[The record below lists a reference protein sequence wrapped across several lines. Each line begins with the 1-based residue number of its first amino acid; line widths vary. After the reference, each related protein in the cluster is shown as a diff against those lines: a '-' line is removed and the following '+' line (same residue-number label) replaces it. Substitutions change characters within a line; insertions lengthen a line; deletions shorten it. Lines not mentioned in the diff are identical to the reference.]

1 MTYENISG
9 LLDLESEEKY
19 KIALVGEPKSGKSWM
34 AMSASETDGIFEAD
48 FDQRAESIR
57 TFIQTNK
64 RDNIVA
70 KTYFDINPAQ
80 PRAISNFEAD
90 ISMFEYLKQQ
100 GKPYPVWYIL
110 DSMTYLRVACE
121 HELIKQHPAMSRTVK
136 MGNTTVK
143 IPSHYDII
151 NGNRA
156 YMEYLIGRLSELGHV
171 IAIFHEMDEK
181 DAQSSTK
188 EQKAYTGRKTVQPQY
203 LSSLLSLFNDVFR
216 ITIDYS
222 GNRIV
227 TVHPTNDFMASTSMK
242 LDPVEPANLA
252 AMIKKHKIQIGAK

>member
-1 MTYENISG
+1 MYENISG
-9 LLDLESEEKY
+9 LVDLESEPRL
-19 KIALVGEPKSGKSWM
+19 KIAIVGEPKAGKSWF
-34 AMSASETDGIFEAD
+34 AMTAPGPIWEAD
-48 FDQRAESIR
+48 FDQRSESIKE
-57 TFIQTNK
+57 FIRK
-64 RDNIVA
+64 SGRKDIAA
-70 KTYFDINPAQ
+70 KTYFDINPAS
-80 PRAISNFEAD
+80 PSAISNFETD
-90 ISMFEYLKQQ
+90 ISMFEYLKEQ
-100 GKPYPVWYIL
+100 GKPYPSTYIL

-121 HELIKQHPAMSRTVK
+121 HELIKQHPSMSRTVK
-136 MGNTTVK
+136 MGATTVK

-156 YMEYLIGRLSELGHV
+156 YMEYLIGRLSQLGHV

-216 ITIDYS
+216 IAIDYA

-227 TVHPTNDFMASTSMK
+227 TVQPTSDFMASTSMR
-242 LDPVEPANLA
+242 LDAVEKPDLQEMLA
-252 AMIKKHKIQIGAK
+252 KHKLATGA

>member
-1 MTYENISG
+1 MPYENIQG
-9 LLDLESEEKY
+9 LVDLESEPKF
-19 KIALVGEPKSGKSWM
+19 KIAVVGEPKAGKSWF
-34 AMSASETDGIFEAD
+34 AMTAPGTIFEAD
-48 FDQRAESIR
+48 FDDRSESIR
-57 TFIQTNK
+57 SFISKTK
-64 RDNIVA
+64 RTDIDA
-70 KTYFDINPAQ
+70 KTYKELNPAQ
-80 PRAISNFEAD
+80 PHAISDFETD
-90 ISMFEYLKQQ
+90 INMFEYLKQQ
-100 GKPYPVWYIL
+100 GKPTPEWFIL

-121 HELIKQHPAMSRTVK
+121 HELIKQHPSMSRTVK
-136 MGNTTVK
+136 MGTTTVK

-156 YMEYLIGRLSELGHV
+156 YMEYLLGRLSELGNV

-216 ITIDYS
+216 ISIDYS

-227 TVHPTNDFMASTSMK
+227 TVHPSGDFMASTSMR
-242 LDPVEPANLA
+242 LDAQEPANLA
-252 AMIKKHKIQIGAK
+252 DMIAKHKKALL

>member
-1 MTYENISG
+1 MYENISG
-9 LLDLESEEKY
+9 LVDLESEPML
-19 KIALVGEPKSGKSWM
+19 KIAIVGEPKAGKSWF
-34 AMSASETDGIFEAD
+34 AMTAPGPIWEAD
-48 FDQRAESIR
+48 FDQRSEAIKEFIR
-57 TFIQTNK
+57 KSGRKDIA
-64 RDNIVA
+64 A
-70 KTYFDINPAQ
+70 KTYFDVNPAQ
-80 PRAISNFEAD
+80 PTAISAFETD

-100 GKPYPVWYIL
+100 GKEYPKTYIL

-121 HELIKQHPAMSRTVK
+121 HELIKQHPSMSRVVK

-156 YMEYLIGRLSELGHV
+156 YMEYLIGRLSQLGHV

-227 TVHPTNDFMASTSMK
+227 TVQPTTDFMASTSMR
-242 LDPVEPANLA
+242 LDPVEKPDIMEMLS
-252 AMIKKHKIQIGAK
+252 KHKKASGL